1 VTFTPSDVPK
11 KDEILRAGRSLL
23 LRHGIRKVRVEEICS
38 DAGVSKRT
46 FYKYFHNKDD
56 LAIAVLGDLFSQ
68 SRARLEAV
76 LDLDSTLE
84 EKVQQIMEVKSRLAS
99 ETSATFYR
107 DVLDES
113 TEPGRYALQEQ
124 RKWDQ
129 RVRIFYIDAQR
140 HGQIRGDIDIDVL
153 MALFARSRELVADPE
168 LLRLVPDFG
177 RLVETAMTVFF
188 YGVVPRPVTGRR
200 RARSGTRRNET

>member
-1 VTFTPSDVPK
+1 
-11 KDEILRAGRSLL
+11 
-23 LRHGIRKVRVEEICS
+23 
-38 DAGVSKRT
+38 
-46 FYKYFHNKDD
+46 
-56 LAIAVLGDLFSQ
+56 
-68 SRARLEAV
+68 
-76 LDLDSTLE
+76 
-84 EKVQQIMEVKSRLAS
+84 MEVKSRLAS

-129 RVRIFYIDAQR
+129 RVRVFYIDAKR
-140 HGQIRGDIDIDVL
+140 HRQVRGDIDIDVL
-153 MALFARSRELVADPE
+153 MALFARSRDLVANPE

-188 YGVVPRPVTGRR
+188 YGIVPRPVTGRR
-200 RARSGTRRNET
+200 RARSGTGRNET